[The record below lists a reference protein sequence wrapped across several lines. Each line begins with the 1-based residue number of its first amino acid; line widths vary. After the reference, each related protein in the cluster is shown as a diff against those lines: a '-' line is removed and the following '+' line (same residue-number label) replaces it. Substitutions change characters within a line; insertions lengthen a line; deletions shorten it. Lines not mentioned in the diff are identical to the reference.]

1 MNKAMIERK
10 LVNQLKQGNE
20 SAFNALIK
28 AYEGGLYNF
37 VFALVKLNG
46 EAEDIVQQTFI
57 KVWLNRKSINSEM
70 NFSTFLFTIAKN
82 TALNSL
88 RRIKNEK
95 SYLRDEMW
103 QSVELSRCF
112 IDEKIEYDELLSHIQ
127 DALNNVSELKK
138 EIFEMSRRNGMS
150 YSEIGEK
157 MGISKYTV
165 KNHIAETIRLIRKE
179 IENNKHIR
187 NSFCILLLF
196 FFRKT
201 TSLSSSVKG
210 IRYKAS

>member
-1 MNKAMIERK
+1 MDKAVIERK
-10 LVNQLKQGNE
+10 LVNELKQGSE
-20 SAFNALIK
+20 SAFTTLYKI
-28 AYEGGLYNF
+28 YEGGLYNF

-46 EAEDIVQQTFI
+46 EAEDVVQQTFV
-57 KVWLNRKSINSEM
+57 KVWINRKSINAEM

-88 RRIKNEK
+88 RRIKNEN

-103 QSVELSRCF
+103 KSVELSRCF
-112 IDEKIEYDELLSHIQ
+112 TDEKIEYDELIFHIQ
-127 DALNNVSELKK
+127 EALNNVSNLKK
-138 EIFEMSRRNGMS
+138 KIFEMSRRNGMS
-150 YSEIGEK
+150 YSEIGEQ

-187 NSFCILLLF
+187 NSFTILLLF
-196 FFRKT
+196 LFHKNN
-201 TSLSSSVKG
+201 
-210 IRYKAS
+210 

>member
-1 MNKAMIERK
+1 MNKTMIEKK
-10 LVNQLKQGNE
+10 LVNELKQGSE
-20 SAFNALIK
+20 SAFNTLFK
-28 AYEGGLYNF
+28 TYERGLYSF
-37 VFALVKLNG
+37 VFSLVKLNG
-46 EAEDIVQQTFI
+46 EAEEIVQQTFI
-57 KVWLNRKSINSEM
+57 KVWINRESINSEM
-70 NFSTFLFTIAKN
+70 NFSTFLFTVAKN

-88 RRIKNEK
+88 RRIAVER

-103 QSVELSRCF
+103 RSVELSRCF
-112 IDEKIEYDELLSHIQ
+112 TDEKIEYDELLSHIQ

-138 EIFEMSRRNGMS
+138 KIFEMSRRDGMS

-187 NSFCILLLF
+187 DLFSILLLF
-196 FFRKT
+196 LFQKN
-201 TSLSSSVKG
+201 K
-210 IRYKAS
+210 

>member
-1 MNKAMIERK
+1 MDKAVIEKK
-10 LVNQLKQGNE
+10 LLTELKQGSE
-20 SAFNALIK
+20 SAFDALFK
-28 AYEGGLYNF
+28 TYEKGLYNF

-46 EAEDIVQQTFI
+46 EAEDIVQQTFL
-57 KVWLNRKSINSEM
+57 KVWLNRTSINSEM

-103 QSVELSRCF
+103 KSIELGRCF
-112 IDEKIEYDELLSHIQ
+112 TDEKIEYDESLSHIQ
-127 DALNNVSELKK
+127 NALNNVSELKK

-187 NSFCILLLF
+187 NSFSILLLF
-196 FFRKT
+196 LFQKNN
-201 TSLSSSVKG
+201 
-210 IRYKAS
+210 

>member
-1 MNKAMIERK
+1 MDKAVIERK
-10 LVNQLKQGNE
+10 LVNELKKGSE
-20 SAFNALIK
+20 SAFTTLCKN
-28 AYEGGLYNF
+28 YEGGLYNF
-37 VFALVKLNG
+37 VFALVKLNS
-46 EAEDIVQQTFI
+46 EAEDIVQQTFL
-57 KVWLNRKSINSEM
+57 KLWLNRTSINSEM

-95 SYLRDEMW
+95 SYLHDEMW
-103 QSVELSRCF
+103 KSVELSRCF
-112 IDEKIEYDELLSHIQ
+112 TDEKIEYDELLSHIQ

-187 NSFCILLLF
+187 NSFSILLLF
-196 FFRKT
+196 LFQKN
-201 TSLSSSVKG
+201 S
-210 IRYKAS
+210 